1 MSTYRPQQPFKGM
14 TMAQMKKK
22 WQSMTPAER
31 ERNVET
37 FRAAAKNAPKAKPKA
52 TPKPQPKP
60 QPKAKAKP
68 KVDGSVKATRRKTK
82 YDRDVEAR
90 DKQSALR
97 GKERFFAGGKG
108 GQYDKPT
115 SKKGPKAGDTKTVNG
130 QAYYYDGNKWVKGK
144 SKPTRFKR

>member
-31 ERNVET
+31 SRNVET
-37 FRAAAKNAPKAKPKA
+37 FRSAAKNAPKAKSKIKA
-52 TPKPQPKP
+52 PKP
-60 QPKAKAKP
+60 QPKATTPKPKAK

-82 YDRDVEAR
+82 YERDVEAR
-90 DKQSALR
+90 DKQSTLR

-108 GQYDKPT
+108 GKYDKK
-115 SKKGPKAGDTKTVNG
+115 SKAPKAGDTKTVNG

-144 SKPTRFKR
+144 TKSTRFKR

>member
-31 ERNVET
+31 SRNVET
-37 FRAAAKNAPKAKPKA
+37 FRAAAKKAPKAKPKA
-52 TPKPQPKP
+52 KAATKP
-60 QPKAKAKP
+60 QPKAKP
-68 KVDGSVKATRRKTK
+68 KSSLKIDGSVKATRRKTK
-82 YDRDVEAR
+82 YERDVEAR
-90 DKQSALR
+90 DKQSTLR

-108 GQYDKPT
+108 GKYDKK
-115 SKKGPKAGDTKTVNG
+115 SKAPKAGDKKTVNG

-144 SKPTRFKR
+144 TKSTRFKR